1 MKELHYFFHSFYLME
16 DQINAAENAKSISA
30 SICQW
35 SGAVFGVLLGF
46 SEILF
51 VFSLKEI
58 LNYFEIFKT
67 KENLYL
73 RYFNPIYLFLF
84 FALLRLFISAVTYF
98 WQIYLGNYFKFLVK
112 KNVISYLYSENK
124 NYGISIKD
132 TGDLLTNIIIYT
144 I

>member
-1 MKELHYFFHSFYLME
+1 MFDTLKIILGVDKNYKFYL
-16 DQINAAENAKSISA
+16 IISI
-30 SICQW
+30 I
-35 SGAVFGVLLGF
+35 FGVLLGF

-98 WQIYLGNYFKFLVK
+98 WQIYLEK
-112 KNVISYLYSENK
+112 
-124 NYGISIKD
+124 
-132 TGDLLTNIIIYT
+132 
-144 I
+144 